1 VCRRSLL
8 NGLEQEQLGPVKVS
22 DHRHIGS
29 HAGSGGVERGQVM
42 QVQEIGLIRA
52 GLTQDLPPGSD
63 EMLIGGVVDC
73 GKDPVGCAGAI
84 LVGGVQR
91 GIGAQRVGS
100 LQRGSA
106 VDRTD
111 VQVAEERAG
120 VA

>member
-1 VCRRSLL
+1 V
-8 NGLEQEQLGPVKVS
+8 EVS

-52 GLTQDLPPGSD
+52 GLTQAPCPGGD

-73 GKDPVGCAGAI
+73 GKDPVGGTEAI
-84 LVGGVQR
+84 LIGGVQR

-100 LQRGSA
+100 LLGGAA
-106 VDRTD
+106 VD
-111 VQVAEERAG
+111 
-120 VA
+120 